1 MTVCDLLR
9 ALSKALGSLLRLI
22 MGDFNDILKSS
33 NTLGGEIG
41 KYAYMNDFG
50 QCLHEVELVRVPYS

>member
-1 MTVCDLLR
+1 
-9 ALSKALGSLLRLI
+9 

-33 NTLGGEIG
+33 NTLGGETG

-50 QCLHEVELVRVPYS
+50 QCLHEVELVRVSYS